1 MPVAPQV
8 PPVPGNAEDNRLPL
22 PARAIQFS
30 DSGDWKSQQ
39 RMPSR
44 PPPTANPADAGRLC
58 IGCRDLE
65 SPCARTEWPWLPAES
80 FDVWPRVSYNGLS
93 LSVHVCSRVTWLDA
107 RRRMAAGDCT
117 REDQRRMKTIDAITT
132 ATVPVVTDDDG
143 VMRVGETRVTLDT
156 VIGAFLDGAA
166 AEEIVFQYRP
176 DQHCHP
182 SGSSRPSR

>member
-22 PARAIQFS
+22 S
-30 DSGDWKSQQ
+30 
-39 RMPSR
+39 
-44 PPPTANPADAGRLC
+44 
-58 IGCRDLE
+58 
-65 SPCARTEWPWLPAES
+65 AES
-80 FDVWPRVSYNGLS
+80 LDVWPPASYNGLS

-107 RRRMAAGDCT
+107 RRRMAAGDCA
-117 REDQRRMKTIDAITT
+117 REDQRRMKTIDASTT

-166 AEEIVFQYRP
+166 AEEIVFQYPSLDLGDVYSVLGYYLRRRP
-176 DQHCHP
+176 EVDSYLQRRREQIERARQQNETRFDP
-182 SGSSRPSR
+182 AGVRDRLLARRANGSL